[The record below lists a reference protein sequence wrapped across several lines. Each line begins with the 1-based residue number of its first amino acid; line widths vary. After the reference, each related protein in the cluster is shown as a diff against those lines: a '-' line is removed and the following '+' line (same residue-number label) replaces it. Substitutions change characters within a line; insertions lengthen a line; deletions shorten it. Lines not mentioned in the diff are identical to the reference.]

1 MKISDKEIAS
11 ILAEVEAE
19 LAPLLRSERQRLSK
33 AAEDSAGS
41 ASPMGEE
48 SRSPGRD
55 LMPDER
61 SGSAS
66 GSPEASASASGSPMG
81 SPEGSASASGSPMP
95 EGSASAGSPEGSA
108 GGGGDVQELAAQ
120 YAQLSPEDLESH
132 LMAIEMAMQQM
143 QGGAAGGAPAGMP
156 PEAGGAGM
164 PPAAPPA
171 QAGAMPPPEG
181 SPTMK
186 SEGLNKGMLTWAP
199 YTTLHHVAT
208 QHEKEH
214 GAGAWDKEHPDMTIA
229 HIKENMDKEGSAAK
243 ERSAS
248 REKSASAPAEK
259 SAGSFSKNELDAVNA
274 KLDVALKAVEF
285 LTRPMR
291 KAVTE
296 FAVTETKAASSM
308 TKGEVTAKLK
318 EVTASPTLAK
328 SDRNLVNGFYDG
340 RVSLDQIAHLLK

>member
-33 AAEDSAGS
+33 AGEGS

-61 SGSAS
+61 SGS
-66 GSPEASASASGSPMG
+66 GSPEGSASGSPMG

-95 EGSASAGSPEGSA
+95 EGSASGSPEMSGGSPEGSA

-143 QGGAAGGAPAGMP
+143 QGGAGGGAPAGMP

-171 QAGAMPPPEG
+171 QAGAMPPEG

-186 SEGLNKGMLTWAP
+186 SEKSKEMKKIVTPFYGTPEQFEEWSKTHGKKG
-199 YTTLHHVAT
+199 
-208 QHEKEH
+208 
-214 GAGAWDKEHPDMTIA
+214 
-229 HIKENMDKEGSAAK
+229 KEGSA
-243 ERSAS
+243 EESSGSAS
-248 REKSASAPAEK
+248 GSPEPKKDKEETVKKS
-259 SAGSFSKNELDAVNA
+259 ELDAVNA

-296 FAVTETKAASSM
+296 FAVVETKAASSM
-308 TKGEVTAKLK
+308 TKSEVTAKLK
-318 EVTASPTLAK
+318 EVTSSPTLAK

-340 RVSLDQIAHLLK
+340 RISLDQIAHLLK

>member
-66 GSPEASASASGSPMG
+66 ASPEASASASGSPMG
-81 SPEGSASASGSPMP
+81 SPEGSASASGSP
-95 EGSASAGSPEGSA
+95 EGSSASAGSPEGSA
-108 GGGGDVQELAAQ
+108 GGGDVQELAAQ

-143 QGGAAGGAPAGMP
+143 QGGAGGAPAGMP

-171 QAGAMPPPEG
+171 QAGAMPPEG
-181 SPTMK
+181 SPAMK
-186 SEGLNKGMLTWAP
+186 SEKVKKLLGPFGTP
-199 YTTLHHVAT
+199 EE
-208 QHEKEH
+208 HEK
-214 GAGAWDKEHPDMTIA
+214 WSKEA
-229 HIKENMDKEGSAAK
+229 KEKSKEGSK
-243 ERSAS
+243 EESS
-248 REKSASAPAEK
+248 KEGSKEESSVKKS
-259 SAGSFSKNELDAVNA
+259 ELDAVNA

-296 FAVTETKAASSM
+296 FAVTEAKVPSM
-308 TKGEVTAKLK
+308 TKSEVTAKLK

-328 SDRNLVNGFYDG
+328 SDRQLVNGFYDG
-340 RVSLDQIAHLLK
+340 RISLDQIAHLLK

>member
-61 SGSAS
+61 SGS
-66 GSPEASASASGSPMG
+66 GSPEGSASGSPMG
-81 SPEGSASASGSPMP
+81 SPEGSMSAGSP
-95 EGSASAGSPEGSA
+95 EGSMSAGSPEGSA
-108 GGGGDVQELAAQ
+108 GGGGDVQELASQ

-171 QAGAMPPPEG
+171 QAGAMPPEGSPAMKSENSPKNMKKIATGMYGAPSDPEKLAEWKKKHFGDKKPEG
-181 SPTMK
+181 SA
-186 SEGLNKGMLTWAP
+186 SSSG
-199 YTTLHHVAT
+199 
-208 QHEKEH
+208 
-214 GAGAWDKEHPDMTIA
+214 
-229 HIKENMDKEGSAAK
+229 EGSK
-243 ERSAS
+243 EESVK
-248 REKSASAPAEK
+248 KS
-259 SAGSFSKNELDAVNA
+259 ELDAVNA

-296 FAVTETKAASSM
+296 FAVTETKAATSM
-308 TKGEVTAKLK
+308 TKNEVTAKLK
-318 EVTASPTLAK
+318 AVTASPTLAK
-328 SDRNLVNGFYDG
+328 SDRQLVNGFYDG
-340 RVSLDQIAHLLK
+340 RISLDQIAHLLK